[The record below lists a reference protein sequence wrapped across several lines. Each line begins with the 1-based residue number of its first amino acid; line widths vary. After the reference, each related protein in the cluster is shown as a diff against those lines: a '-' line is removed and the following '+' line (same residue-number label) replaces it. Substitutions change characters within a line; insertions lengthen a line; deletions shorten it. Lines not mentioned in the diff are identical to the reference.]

1 MHVREQQ
8 VQTHCPVLFSQTNPV
23 GIATP
28 NLQLCEIV
36 ANSGRGSTIFDTQ
49 VWQRYRWQATTELG
63 IGVDVEV
70 AKLGMFHEPRQ
81 HIAMNIVTVKV
92 IHLHLELSEV
102 LKPFQ
107 RLRQRTFQLKIM
119 KIQ

>member
-1 MHVREQQ
+1 M
-8 VQTHCPVLFSQTNPV
+8 

-63 IGVDVEV
+63 IGVDVEI

-81 HIAMNIVTVKV
+81 HIHAMNVLVAVKV